1 MRDVDPVAL
10 TRALIGIPSPTG
22 DEGAVA
28 AFLAGL
34 LEKQGY
40 DVVLQPVTPG
50 RANVYATLDAP
61 EVVFATH
68 LDVVPPDLPVKEDDA
83 FLWGRGSCDAKGLA
97 AGMIA
102 ASERLRAGGERRIGL
117 LFLVG
122 EEDGSDGAR
131 QAAALEP
138 KGRFLING
146 EPTEN
151 RLSIGQKG
159 SLRVTLTATGRAAH
173 SAYPA
178 QGESAVDAL
187 LETIARIRAIE
198 LPVHPLL
205 GPSTLNVGRFEGGV
219 APNVVAPSARA
230 DLLFRTVE
238 DTTALKAGILAA
250 ASTGVAVDFPLEIP
264 CLTAPALPGWECTTV
279 SFTSDLPLLSDW
291 GEGYQLGPGSILLAH
306 TDDERIAKAELL
318 QGVDRYAELAGQ
330 LLAGGRG

>member
-1 MRDVDPVAL
+1 
-10 TRALIGIPSPTG
+10 
-22 DEGAVA
+22 
-28 AFLAGL
+28 
-34 LEKQGY
+34 
-40 DVVLQPVTPG
+40 
-50 RANVYATLDAP
+50 
-61 EVVFATH
+61 
-68 LDVVPPDLPVKEDDA
+68 
-83 FLWGRGSCDAKGLA
+83 
-97 AGMIA
+97 MIA
-102 ASERLRAGGERRIGL
+102 AAERLRAGGERRLGL

-131 QAAALEP
+131 QAAGLGP

-159 SLRVTLTATGRAAH
+159 SLRVTLTAVGRAAH
-173 SAYPA
+173 SGYPA
-178 QGESAVDAL
+178 QGESAVEAL

-205 GPSTLNVGRFEGGV
+205 GPSTLNIGRFEGGV

-238 DTTALKAGILAA
+238 DAAPLKAAVLAA
-250 ASTGVAVDFPLEIP
+250 ASPIVSVDFPLEIP
-264 CLTAPALPGWECTTV
+264 CLTAPALPGWDCTTV

-318 QGVDRYAELAGQ
+318 EGVDRYAALAGQ
-330 LLAGGRG
+330 LLAGVRG

>member
-1 MRDVDPVAL
+1 MRDLDPVAL
-10 TRALIGIPSPTG
+10 TRALVGIPSPTG
-22 DEGAVA
+22 DEGAVG
-28 AFLAGL
+28 AFVAGL
-34 LEKQGY
+34 LEQQGY
-40 DVVLQPVTPG
+40 NVVLQPVTPG
-50 RANVYATLDAP
+50 RANVYATLDPP

-68 LDVVPPDLPVKEDDA
+68 LDVVPPDLPLKEDEA

-102 ASERLRAGGERRIGL
+102 AADRLRVTGERRVGL

-131 QAAALEP
+131 LAAELEP

-173 SAYPA
+173 SGYPA

-205 GPSTLNVGRFEGGV
+205 GPSTLNIGRFEGGV

-238 DTTALKAGILAA
+238 ATTSLKEAILAA
-250 ASTGVAVDFPLEIP
+250 ASPLVAVKFPHEIP
-264 CLTAPALPGWECTTV
+264 CLTAPALPGWDCTTV

-330 LLAGGRG
+330 LLAEEPG